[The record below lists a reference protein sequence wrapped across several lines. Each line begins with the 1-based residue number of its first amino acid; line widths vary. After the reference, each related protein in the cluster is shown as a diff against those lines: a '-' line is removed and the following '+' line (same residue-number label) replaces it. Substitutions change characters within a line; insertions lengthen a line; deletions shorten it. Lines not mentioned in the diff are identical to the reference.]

1 MGLKFK
7 DKIMLYCFRV
17 VKFKQG
23 LTTGTLYYL
32 YDALSLIVSMWVSG
46 LIINESNF
54 KYGDLG
60 SFPGREG

>member
-1 MGLKFK
+1 M
-7 DKIMLYCFRV
+7 
-17 VKFKQG
+17 KFKQG